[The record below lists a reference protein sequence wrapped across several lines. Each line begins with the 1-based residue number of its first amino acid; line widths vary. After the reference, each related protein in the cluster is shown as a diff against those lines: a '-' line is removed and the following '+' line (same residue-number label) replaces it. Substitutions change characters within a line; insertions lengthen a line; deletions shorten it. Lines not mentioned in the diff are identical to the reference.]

1 MSSNEHHI
9 LPFSLYVKIF
19 LSLLVLTVITVLV
32 AQFDFGSLNTL
43 IAMLVATVKATLV
56 ALYFMHLKYDDKAN
70 AVCLLGGVFFLIIMF
85 AFIAIDIYT
94 RVLQGSTL

>member
-1 MSSNEHHI
+1 MSDNGHHI
-9 LPFSLYVKIF
+9 LPFNLYVKIL
-19 LSLLVLTVITVLV
+19 LSLLVLTVVTVWV

-56 ALYFMHLKYDDKAN
+56 ALYFMHLKYDDKMN
-70 AVCLLGGVFFLIIMF
+70 TVCLLGGVFFLIVMF
-85 AFIAIDIYT
+85 AFIAIDVYT